1 MGSLSFFGFV
11 NDRLPTC
18 VGSWRSLWLFCL
30 AGEIKRRRRKN
41 TCHKVGEGGQGGGD
55 VVACWRLR
63 GNPTCGSWALIF
75 FFFFFSFFSLPPRQE
90 EPNGSFSPL
99 RGQHCRIYGTTH
111 LSSFLKTCVACI
123 KEKGER
129 GLEREKRW
137 TFGSCCHPYGRSV
150 AVKSVPAFRPVVS
163 LVHRELSD
171 TQRDSDERIDNEQS
185 APWRNLISRLVF
197 LPSGDPSSEIHLIS
211 CLCVTQRL
219 KSTSGRH

>member
-1 MGSLSFFGFV
+1 MGPIFIFPFSSSSSSSL
-11 NDRLPTC
+11 
-18 VGSWRSLWLFCL
+18 
-30 AGEIKRRRRKN
+30 
-41 TCHKVGEGGQGGGD
+41 
-55 VVACWRLR
+55 
-63 GNPTCGSWALIF
+63 
-75 FFFFFSFFSLPPRQE
+75 FFSLPPRQE